1 MSEPEPEFVEICPDC
16 GEDLWYDAAA
26 GCWICENCGGE
37 FEAEDWEDWGD
48 EEDQPEEQGS
58 ISK

>member
-1 MSEPEPEFVEICPDC
+1 MSEQEPDFIEICPDC

-37 FEAEDWEDWGD
+37 FDAEDWEDEGWDD
-48 EEDQPEEQGS
+48 EADQPEQ
-58 ISK
+58 